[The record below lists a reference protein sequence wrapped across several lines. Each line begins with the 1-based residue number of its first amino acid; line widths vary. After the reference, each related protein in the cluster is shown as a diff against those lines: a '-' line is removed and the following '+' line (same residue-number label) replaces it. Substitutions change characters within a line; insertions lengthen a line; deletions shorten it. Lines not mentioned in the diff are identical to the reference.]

1 MPKPFLRLIIRRRG
15 AALCAGIALAA
26 LAGTGCQPQP
36 AQTFRATV
44 PPTALAEAPVYSPTP
59 TRTPTLTPTATLTET
74 PTRTPT
80 LTPTRTPSPTPTVPL
95 LTPTPPRPD
104 GAPAAY
110 RHLPAELAPTAG
122 WSCDDFPC
130 ADDVEGFLRR
140 IRVPIGYTLTHVGR
154 FPGQPMQIA
163 YGPDGRLYATV
174 IENGATRAGAVYAL
188 DTDGRARRYSGDF
201 VSPVGLAF
209 QPGTD
214 VLYVSARLTMTSGGG
229 LWRVPPGGG
238 APETVLADLPCC
250 FSLIDNQPNGLTFGP
265 DGYLYLG
272 VGALSDRAEPPNPQ
286 AASMANLHPLE
297 AAVLRVQPHTGEV
310 SVYAAGLRN
319 PYDLAFDAAGQLYAT
334 DQGLVSGIGD
344 RLLAI
349 EAGAHY
355 GWPFWRERGCA
366 ECPLRPG
373 GLAVA
378 PDLLRFPPYTI
389 PRGLTVYTGTQFPVN
404 LFGSLFVALWNGVD
418 GGQRVVRVDPA
429 SVPQPDENQPYPPAE
444 PFITGLIRPI
454 DVTVAPDGALVVAD
468 YIYGHVWRVRY
479 RQ

>member
-1 MPKPFLRLIIRRRG
+1 
-15 AALCAGIALAA
+15 
-26 LAGTGCQPQP
+26 
-36 AQTFRATV
+36 
-44 PPTALAEAPVYSPTP
+44 
-59 TRTPTLTPTATLTET
+59 
-74 PTRTPT
+74 
-80 LTPTRTPSPTPTVPL
+80 
-95 LTPTPPRPD
+95 
-104 GAPAAY
+104 
-110 RHLPAELAPTAG
+110 
-122 WSCDDFPC
+122 
-130 ADDVEGFLRR
+130 
-140 IRVPIGYTLTHVGR
+140 
-154 FPGQPMQIA
+154 
-163 YGPDGRLYATV
+163 
-174 IENGATRAGAVYAL
+174 
-188 DTDGRARRYSGDF
+188 
-201 VSPVGLAF
+201 
-209 QPGTD
+209 
-214 VLYVSARLTMTSGGG
+214 
-229 LWRVPPGGG
+229 
-238 APETVLADLPCC
+238 
-250 FSLIDNQPNGLTFGP
+250 
-265 DGYLYLG
+265 
-272 VGALSDRAEPPNPQ
+272 
-286 AASMANLHPLE
+286 
-297 AAVLRVQPHTGEV
+297 VLRVQPHTGEV
-310 SVYAAGLRN
+310 SVYAAGVRN

-344 RLLAI
+344 RLLAV